1 MGFLVICFGITILQM
16 SKVDPQKF
24 NKLDRRSTLLLQ
36 AAQNRVGFGDEKGGL
51 PLEEQEPGI
60 DALRGT
66 FGTVGS
72 IIRARTRRMSQ
83 NSQNTT
89 HARMRPAG
97 AAEPYDSSSTI
108 LNIYPNADVTR
119 HQLYDPPV
127 PRDDTFS
134 IRDSV
139 LSQQYS
145 TRRPTIKFDIQDVVH
160 SYKRPGT
167 GDDTATHEH
176 RQTRGPTLHDVY
188 PPLSISEGNDEEPN
202 LFTTSPT
209 MLRNSTAPQVI
220 PKIPPPRPSQML
232 HIPPFIANEHTV
244 RSAPAAIRHTRPDA
258 LPPMPMTS
266 KGDLLFESTSGKET
280 LLSFPSVTESA
291 PSEWGAVGV
300 DTEGRDAK
308 KESSRELGNAP
319 KVPVKSPKRYPKGS
333 ADDDEEES
341 ETLFRQETITSHGH
355 DDNNNITST
364 TPPDVTGIRLVMIND
379 REYF

>member
-1 MGFLVICFGITILQM
+1 M
-16 SKVDPQKF
+16 SKVDPQKL

-36 AAQNRVGFGDEKGGL
+36 AAQNRVATVDEKSGL

-89 HARMRPAG
+89 HVRMRPTG
-97 AAEPYDSSSTI
+97 AAAPYDSSSTI
-108 LNIYPNADVTR
+108 LNIYPSAEVTR

-127 PRDDTFS
+127 PRDDVSS

-139 LSQQYS
+139 VSQPFS
-145 TRRPTIKFDIQDVVH
+145 TRRPTIKFDSQDVVH

-176 RQTRGPTLHDVY
+176 RQTRGSTLHDVY
-188 PPLSISEGNDEEPN
+188 PPLSIIEGNNVEPN
-202 LFTTSPT
+202 MYSTIPS
-209 MLRNSTAPQVI
+209 MLRQSTAPQPI
-220 PKIPPPRPSQML
+220 PKIPPPQESQML
-232 HIPPFIANEHTV
+232 HIPPSIANEHTV
-244 RSAPAAIRHTRPDA
+244 HSAPAAIRHSRSDVPSPTP
-258 LPPMPMTS
+258 S
-266 KGDLLFESTSGKET
+266 KGDLLFDSTSGKGT
-280 LLSFPSVTESA
+280 LLSFPSVTDSA
-291 PSEWGAVGV
+291 PSEWGTV
-300 DTEGRDAK
+300 DVEK
-308 KESSRELGNAP
+308 KGKDVKGKSREVP
-319 KVPVKSPKRYPKGS
+319 KIPVKSPKRYPRSS

-341 ETLFRQETITSHGH
+341 TTLFRKEETTSSEGH
-355 DDNNNITST
+355 DDINSSS
-364 TPPDVTGIRLVMIND
+364 PPDVTGIRLVMIND

>member
-1 MGFLVICFGITILQM
+1 M
-16 SKVDPQKF
+16 SKVDPQKL

-36 AAQNRVGFGDEKGGL
+36 VAQNRVGMVDEKGGL

-89 HARMRPAG
+89 HVRMRPTG
-97 AAEPYDSSSTI
+97 AAAPYDSSSTI
-108 LNIYPNADVTR
+108 LNIFPNTDVTR

-127 PRDDTFS
+127 PRDDVSS

-139 LSQQYS
+139 VSQPFS
-145 TRRPTIKFDIQDVVH
+145 TKRPTIKFDSQDVVH

-176 RQTRGPTLHDVY
+176 RQTRGSTLHDVY
-188 PPLSISEGNDEEPN
+188 PPLSIIEGNNTEPN
-202 LFTTSPT
+202 MFSTIP
-209 MLRNSTAPQVI
+209 MLRQSTAPQSI
-220 PKIPPPRPSQML
+220 PKIPPPQASQML
-232 HIPPFIANEHTV
+232 HIPPSIANEHTV
-244 RSAPAAIRHTRPDA
+244 QSAPAAIRHSRLDDP
-258 LPPMPMTS
+258 LPTTS
-266 KGDLLFESTSGKET
+266 KGDLLFESTSGKGT
-280 LLSFPSVTESA
+280 LLSFPSVTDSA
-291 PSEWGAVGV
+291 PSEWGTV
-300 DTEGRDAK
+300 DVEK
-308 KESSRELGNAP
+308 KGKDVKGKSREVP
-319 KVPVKSPKRYPKGS
+319 KVPVKSSKRYPRSS

-341 ETLFRQETITSHGH
+341 TTLFRKEETMSSEGH
-355 DDNNNITST
+355 DDISSS

>member
-1 MGFLVICFGITILQM
+1 M
-16 SKVDPQKF
+16 SKVDPQKL

-36 AAQNRVGFGDEKGGL
+36 AARNRVGLVDEKGGL

-89 HARMRPAG
+89 HVRMRPTG
-97 AAEPYDSSSTI
+97 AAAPFDSSSTI

-127 PRDDTFS
+127 PRDDVSS

-139 LSQQYS
+139 VSQPLS
-145 TRRPTIKFDIQDVVH
+145 TKRPTIKFDSKDLVH

-176 RQTRGPTLHDVY
+176 RQTRGSTLHDVY
-188 PPLSISEGNDEEPN
+188 PPLSIIEGNDKEPG
-202 LFTTSPT
+202 LLSTSPT
-209 MLRNSTAPQVI
+209 MLRQSTAPQVI
-220 PKIPPPRPSQML
+220 PRIPPPHGSQML
-232 HIPPFIANEHTV
+232 NIPPSIANEHTV
-244 RSAPAAIRHTRPDA
+244 QSAPAAIRHTRSDA
-258 LPPMPMTS
+258 PTPTTS
-266 KGDLLFESTSGKET
+266 RGDLLFDSTSGKET
-280 LLSFPSVTESA
+280 LMSFPSVTDSA
-291 PSEWGAVGV
+291 PSEWGAVDVGK
-300 DTEGRDAK
+300 EGKDVK
-308 KESSRELGNAP
+308 KEKSRESVKTP
-319 KVPVKSPKRYPKGS
+319 KIPLKSSKRYPRGS

-341 ETLFRQETITSHGH
+341 ENLFKETTSSSEGH
-355 DDNNNITST
+355 DDNNTST
-364 TPPDVTGIRLVMIND
+364 TPPDVSGIRLVMINQ